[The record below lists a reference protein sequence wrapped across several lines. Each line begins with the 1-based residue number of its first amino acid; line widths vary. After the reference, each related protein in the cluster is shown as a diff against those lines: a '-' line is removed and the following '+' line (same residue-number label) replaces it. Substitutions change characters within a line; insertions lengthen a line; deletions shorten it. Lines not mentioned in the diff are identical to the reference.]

1 MKSTLDKGEEHSLQ
15 HKHQKYER
23 FFQRRK
29 TIFKNGKKK
38 NMDGVRIRSKSCIKI
53 ERKEMN
59 CKKFGIV
66 NGHRDE
72 S

>member
-1 MKSTLDKGEEHSLQ
+1 MQAINRCSTTEDRNHIKIWGYGNQKKMKSTLDKGEEHSLQ

-38 NMDGVRIRSKSCIKI
+38 IWMGY
-53 ERKEMN
+53 E
-59 CKKFGIV
+59 
-66 NGHRDE
+66 
-72 S
+72 